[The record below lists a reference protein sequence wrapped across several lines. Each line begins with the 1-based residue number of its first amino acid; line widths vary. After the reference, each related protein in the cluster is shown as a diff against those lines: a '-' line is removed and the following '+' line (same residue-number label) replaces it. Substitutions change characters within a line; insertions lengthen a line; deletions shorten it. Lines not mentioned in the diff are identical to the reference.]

1 MDEIIQGSIFSV
13 KQATKKKC
21 LAVVTGAT
29 RGIGYAIA
37 ERLLADGLQV
47 ITTGTTQNG
56 TYPTGAMYQPV
67 DFLNDDSTDAF
78 IFFLKKQPVDIL
90 VNNAGINKINKFTDI
105 KTEDFDQILKV
116 NLKTP
121 FLLCQAVLPY
131 MQANK
136 WGRIINI
143 TSIFGNITKKY
154 RASYSSSKFGLDGMT
169 AALAAEVAEFGILAN
184 CVGPGFIDTDL
195 TRRLLK
201 KDEILTLQ
209 NQIPMK
215 SLGKEYEIASL
226 VSWLASSE
234 NTYMTGQ
241 NLIMDGGF
249 SRV

>member
-1 MDEIIQGSIFSV
+1 M
-13 KQATKKKC
+13 KQITKKKY

-37 ERLLADGLQV
+37 ERLLTDGLDV
-47 ITTGTTQNG
+47 ITTGTTKNG
-56 TYPTGAMYQPV
+56 THPAGSIYQQV
-67 DFLNDDSTDAF
+67 DFLDDHSTDAF
-78 IFFLKKQPVDIL
+78 ISFLKKQPIDIL
-90 VNNAGINKINKFTDI
+90 VNNAGINKINKFTEI

-143 TSIFGNITKKY
+143 TSIFGKITKKY

-195 TRRLLK
+195 TRMILK
-201 KDEILTLQ
+201 QDEIGALQ
-209 NQIPMK
+209 NEVPIK
-215 SLGKEYEIASL
+215 RLGKENEIASF
-226 VSWLASSE
+226 VSWLVSQE
-234 NTYMTGQ
+234 NTYLTGQ
-241 NLIMDGGF
+241 NLIIDGGF